1 MTASRTGAVLD
12 MLPQVTLDLLPVP
25 VFLTSVPD
33 GRILRCNQRAVELCG
48 GDAGVPDRLC
58 ELLHGLGD
66 AVCTDQ
72 IAMALQ
78 NGSPLRDT
86 EAVLE
91 AAGRQ
96 IAVSIAI
103 APIRDV
109 GDRVSASLTICHAI
123 ARGKDAEAAAAA
135 QRLIEQR
142 LTLALK
148 AGKLGTW
155 ELDLNTRVLT
165 SSAQCKANH
174 GLQADEDLQL
184 ETNLI
189 PAIDFDHRARFR
201 ATLEHAIETEGSF
214 EIEVPHRWPDESRH
228 WLLIAGSVFD
238 STYMVGVS
246 QDITDRRQN
255 EQGFRDSERRYR
267 EIVETANEGIWTLD
281 DQAKITF
288 VNRRMADLVGYLPGE
303 MIGQRKWDFMFGED
317 VAAMKALFE
326 RRRLGVA
333 EEVVDIRF
341 RHHDGREIWTLMAAR
356 PLHDGAGRF
365 IGALDLFSD
374 ITERRRAE
382 QALRDSEERFR
393 TLADN
398 IAQLAWMADETGRV
412 FWYNRRW
419 FEYTGRTLEEM
430 QGWGWQEVHHP
441 DHVQSVIEKISRCFE
456 TGEIWEDTF
465 PLRAR
470 DGTYRWFLSRAL
482 PIRDERGAIT
492 RWFGTNTDVTDR
504 REAEEALLEA
514 DRRKDEFLAVVAHE
528 LRGPLAPILTAARI
542 LQMKGPPDSQLQK
555 PRETIIRQT
564 MQLSKL
570 VDDLLDVGRITAG
583 KLWLDKRRVE
593 LNEIVKQAVET
604 SAPVIERRRHTLN
617 VAFSEA
623 PVYLDVDAARM
634 VQVVGNLLNNAAKYM
649 QEGGRIDLTAFADGD
664 TAVIRVRDEGV
675 GIPPDMLGRIF
686 QRFIQLGSSGHRA
699 EGGLGIGLSL
709 VKALVDLHGGSVDA
723 RSDGIGTGS
732 EFTVRLPITRP

>member
-1 MTASRTGAVLD
+1 MARMTASPTGAVLD
-12 MLPQVTLDLLPVP
+12 LLPQVTLDLLPVP

-58 ELLHGLGD
+58 ELLHGVAGD
-66 AVCTDQ
+66 TRSLPVCTDQ

-78 NGSPLRDT
+78 NGAPLRET

-91 AAGRQ
+91 TGGRQ
-96 IAVSIAI
+96 IAVSIVI
-103 APIRDV
+103 APIRDA
-109 GDRVSASLTICHAI
+109 GNRVSASLTIC
-123 ARGKDAEAAAAA
+123 
-135 QRLIEQR
+135 
-142 LTLALK
+142 
-148 AGKLGTW
+148 
-155 ELDLNTRVLT
+155 
-165 SSAQCKANH
+165 
-174 GLQADEDLQL
+174 
-184 ETNLI
+184 
-189 PAIDFDHRARFR
+189 
-201 ATLEHAIETEGSF
+201 
-214 EIEVPHRWPDESRH
+214 
-228 WLLIAGSVFD
+228 
-238 STYMVGVS
+238 

-255 EQGFRDSERRYR
+255 DQTFRDSERRYR

-288 VNRRMADLVGYLPGE
+288 VNRRMADLVGYLPEE

-326 RRRLGVA
+326 RRRQGVA
-333 EEVVDIRF
+333 EEVADIRF

-430 QGWGWQEVHHP
+430 QRRGWQEVHHP

-470 DGTYRWFLSRAL
+470 DGTYRWFLSHAL

-514 DRRKDEFLAVVAHE
+514 DRRKDEFLAVLAHE
-528 LRGPLAPILTAARI
+528 LRSPLAPILTAARI
-542 LQMKGPPDSQLQK
+542 LQMKGPPDPQLQK
-555 PRETIIRQT
+555 PRETIVRQT
-564 MQLSKL
+564 LQLSKL
-570 VDDLLDVGRITAG
+570 VDDLLDVGRIIAG
-583 KLWLDKRRVE
+583 KLSLDKRRVE
-593 LNEIVKQAVET
+593 LNDIVKQAVET
-604 SAPVIERRRHTLN
+604 SGPVIERRRHTLN
-617 VAFSEA
+617 VGFSEA
-623 PVYLDVDAARM
+623 PVYLDVDAARI

-649 QEGGRIDLTAFADGD
+649 QEGGRIDLTAFADGG

-709 VKALVDLHGGSVDA
+709 VKAVVDLHGGSVDA

-732 EFTVRLPITRP
+732 EFTVRLPMTGPKPRD

>member
-1 MTASRTGAVLD
+1 MARMTASPTGAVLD
-12 MLPQVTLDLLPVP
+12 LLPQVTLDLLPVP

-58 ELLHGLGD
+58 ELLHGLAGD
-66 AVCTDQ
+66 TRSLPVCTDQ

-78 NGSPLRDT
+78 NGAPLRDA

-91 AAGRQ
+91 TAGRQ

-103 APIRDV
+103 APIRDA
-109 GDRVSASLTICHAI
+109 GNRVSASLTIC
-123 ARGKDAEAAAAA
+123 
-135 QRLIEQR
+135 
-142 LTLALK
+142 
-148 AGKLGTW
+148 
-155 ELDLNTRVLT
+155 
-165 SSAQCKANH
+165 
-174 GLQADEDLQL
+174 
-184 ETNLI
+184 
-189 PAIDFDHRARFR
+189 
-201 ATLEHAIETEGSF
+201 
-214 EIEVPHRWPDESRH
+214 
-228 WLLIAGSVFD
+228 
-238 STYMVGVS
+238 

-255 EQGFRDSERRYR
+255 EQTFRDSERRYR

-288 VNRRMADLVGYLPGE
+288 VNRRMADLVGYLPEE

-326 RRRLGVA
+326 RRRQGVA
-333 EEVVDIRF
+333 EEVADIRF

-356 PLHDGAGRF
+356 PLHNGAGRF

-430 QGWGWQEVHHP
+430 QGWGWQKVHHP

-470 DGTYRWFLSRAL
+470 DGTYRWFLSHAL

-514 DRRKDEFLAVVAHE
+514 DRRKDEFLAVLAHE
-528 LRGPLAPILTAARI
+528 LRSPLAPILTAARI
-542 LQMKGPPDSQLQK
+542 LQMKGSPDPQLQK
-555 PRETIIRQT
+555 PRETIVRQT
-564 MQLSKL
+564 LQLSKL

-583 KLWLDKRRVE
+583 KLSLDKRRVE
-593 LNEIVKQAVET
+593 LNDIVKQAVET
-604 SAPVIERRRHTLN
+604 CAPVIERRRHTLN
-617 VAFSEA
+617 VGFSEA

-649 QEGGRIDLTAFADGD
+649 QEGGRILVTAFADGG

-675 GIPPDMLGRIF
+675 GIPPEMLGRIF

-732 EFTVRLPITRP
+732 EFTVRLPMTGQ

>member
-1 MTASRTGAVLD
+1 MTASPTGAVLD
-12 MLPQVTLDLLPVP
+12 LLPQVTLDLLPVP

-58 ELLHGLGD
+58 ELLHGVAGD
-66 AVCTDQ
+66 TRSLPVCTDQ

-78 NGSPLRDT
+78 NGAPLRET

-91 AAGRQ
+91 TGGRQ
-96 IAVSIAI
+96 IAVSIVI
-103 APIRDV
+103 APIRDA
-109 GDRVSASLTICHAI
+109 GNRVSASLTIC
-123 ARGKDAEAAAAA
+123 
-135 QRLIEQR
+135 
-142 LTLALK
+142 
-148 AGKLGTW
+148 
-155 ELDLNTRVLT
+155 
-165 SSAQCKANH
+165 
-174 GLQADEDLQL
+174 
-184 ETNLI
+184 
-189 PAIDFDHRARFR
+189 
-201 ATLEHAIETEGSF
+201 
-214 EIEVPHRWPDESRH
+214 
-228 WLLIAGSVFD
+228 
-238 STYMVGVS
+238 

-255 EQGFRDSERRYR
+255 DQTFRDSERRYR

-288 VNRRMADLVGYLPGE
+288 VNRRMADLVGYLPEE

-326 RRRLGVA
+326 RRRQGVA
-333 EEVVDIRF
+333 EEVADIRF

-430 QGWGWQEVHHP
+430 QRRGWQEVHHP

-470 DGTYRWFLSRAL
+470 DGTYRWFLSHAL

-514 DRRKDEFLAVVAHE
+514 DRRKDEFLAVLAHE
-528 LRGPLAPILTAARI
+528 LRSPLAPILTAARI
-542 LQMKGPPDSQLQK
+542 LQMKGPPDPQLQK
-555 PRETIIRQT
+555 PRETIVRQT
-564 MQLSKL
+564 LQLSKL
-570 VDDLLDVGRITAG
+570 VDDLLDVGRIIAG
-583 KLWLDKRRVE
+583 KLSLDKRRVE
-593 LNEIVKQAVET
+593 LNDIVKQAVET
-604 SAPVIERRRHTLN
+604 SGPVIERRRHTLN
-617 VAFSEA
+617 VGFSEA
-623 PVYLDVDAARM
+623 PVYLDVDAARI

-649 QEGGRIDLTAFADGD
+649 QEGGRIDLTAFADGG

-709 VKALVDLHGGSVDA
+709 VKAVVDLHGGSVDA

-732 EFTVRLPITRP
+732 EFTVRLPMTGPKPRD

>member
-1 MTASRTGAVLD
+1 MARMTASPTGAVLD
-12 MLPQVTLDLLPVP
+12 LLPQVTLDLLPVP

-58 ELLHGLGD
+58 ELLHGVAGD
-66 AVCTDQ
+66 TRSLPVCTDQ

-78 NGSPLRDT
+78 NGAPLRET

-91 AAGRQ
+91 TGGRQ
-96 IAVSIAI
+96 IAVSIVI
-103 APIRDV
+103 APIRDA
-109 GDRVSASLTICHAI
+109 GNRVSASLTIC
-123 ARGKDAEAAAAA
+123 
-135 QRLIEQR
+135 
-142 LTLALK
+142 
-148 AGKLGTW
+148 
-155 ELDLNTRVLT
+155 
-165 SSAQCKANH
+165 
-174 GLQADEDLQL
+174 
-184 ETNLI
+184 
-189 PAIDFDHRARFR
+189 
-201 ATLEHAIETEGSF
+201 
-214 EIEVPHRWPDESRH
+214 
-228 WLLIAGSVFD
+228 
-238 STYMVGVS
+238 

-255 EQGFRDSERRYR
+255 DRTFRDSERRYR

-288 VNRRMADLVGYLPGE
+288 VNRRMADLVGYLPEE

-326 RRRLGVA
+326 RRRQGVA
-333 EEVVDIRF
+333 EEVADIRF

-430 QGWGWQEVHHP
+430 QGRGWQEVHHP

-470 DGTYRWFLSRAL
+470 DGTYRWFLSHAL

-514 DRRKDEFLAVVAHE
+514 DRRKDEFLAVLAHE
-528 LRGPLAPILTAARI
+528 LRSPLAPILTAARI
-542 LQMKGPPDSQLQK
+542 LQMKGPPDPQLQK
-555 PRETIIRQT
+555 PRETIVRQT
-564 MQLSKL
+564 LQLSKL
-570 VDDLLDVGRITAG
+570 VDDLLDVGRIIAG
-583 KLWLDKRRVE
+583 KLSLDKRRVE
-593 LNEIVKQAVET
+593 LNDIVKQAVET
-604 SAPVIERRRHTLN
+604 SGPVIERRRHTLN
-617 VAFSEA
+617 VGFSEA
-623 PVYLDVDAARM
+623 PVYLDVDAARI

-649 QEGGRIDLTAFADGD
+649 QEGGRIDLTAFADGG

-709 VKALVDLHGGSVDA
+709 VKAVVDLHGGSVDA

-732 EFTVRLPITRP
+732 EFTVRLPMTGPKPRD

>member
-1 MTASRTGAVLD
+1 MTASPTGAVLD
-12 MLPQVTLDLLPVP
+12 LLPQVTLDLLPVP

-58 ELLHGLGD
+58 ELLHGLAGD
-66 AVCTDQ
+66 TRSLPVCTDQ

-78 NGSPLRDT
+78 NGAPLRDT

-91 AAGRQ
+91 TAGRQ

-103 APIRDV
+103 APIRDA
-109 GDRVSASLTICHAI
+109 GNRVSASLTIC
-123 ARGKDAEAAAAA
+123 
-135 QRLIEQR
+135 
-142 LTLALK
+142 
-148 AGKLGTW
+148 
-155 ELDLNTRVLT
+155 
-165 SSAQCKANH
+165 
-174 GLQADEDLQL
+174 
-184 ETNLI
+184 
-189 PAIDFDHRARFR
+189 
-201 ATLEHAIETEGSF
+201 
-214 EIEVPHRWPDESRH
+214 
-228 WLLIAGSVFD
+228 
-238 STYMVGVS
+238 

-255 EQGFRDSERRYR
+255 EQTFRDSERRYR
-267 EIVETANEGIWTLD
+267 EIVETANE
-281 DQAKITF
+281 
-288 VNRRMADLVGYLPGE
+288 E

-326 RRRLGVA
+326 RRRQGVA
-333 EEVVDIRF
+333 EEVADIRF

-356 PLHDGAGRF
+356 PLHNGAGRF

-430 QGWGWQEVHHP
+430 QGWGWQKVHHP

-470 DGTYRWFLSRAL
+470 DGTYRWFLSQAL

-514 DRRKDEFLAVVAHE
+514 DRRKDEFLAVLAHE
-528 LRGPLAPILTAARI
+528 LRSPLAPILTAARI
-542 LQMKGPPDSQLQK
+542 LQMKGPPDPQLQK
-555 PRETIIRQT
+555 PRETIVRQT
-564 MQLSKL
+564 LQLSKL

-583 KLWLDKRRVE
+583 KLSLDKRRVE
-593 LNEIVKQAVET
+593 LNDIVKQAVET
-604 SAPVIERRRHTLN
+604 CAPVIERRRHTLK
-617 VAFSEA
+617 VGFSEA

-649 QEGGRIDLTAFADGD
+649 QEGGRIHVTAFADGG

-675 GIPPDMLGRIF
+675 GIPPEMLGRIF

-732 EFTVRLPITRP
+732 EFTVRLPMTGQ

>member
-1 MTASRTGAVLD
+1 MARMTASPTGAVLD
-12 MLPQVTLDLLPVP
+12 LLPQVTLDLLPVP

-58 ELLHGLGD
+58 ELLHGLAGD
-66 AVCTDQ
+66 TRSLPVCTDQ

-78 NGSPLRDT
+78 NGAPLRDT

-91 AAGRQ
+91 TAGRQ

-103 APIRDV
+103 APIRDA
-109 GDRVSASLTICHAI
+109 GNRVSASLTIC
-123 ARGKDAEAAAAA
+123 
-135 QRLIEQR
+135 
-142 LTLALK
+142 
-148 AGKLGTW
+148 
-155 ELDLNTRVLT
+155 
-165 SSAQCKANH
+165 
-174 GLQADEDLQL
+174 
-184 ETNLI
+184 
-189 PAIDFDHRARFR
+189 
-201 ATLEHAIETEGSF
+201 
-214 EIEVPHRWPDESRH
+214 
-228 WLLIAGSVFD
+228 
-238 STYMVGVS
+238 

-255 EQGFRDSERRYR
+255 EQTFRDSERRYR

-288 VNRRMADLVGYLPGE
+288 VNRRMADLVGYLPEE

-326 RRRLGVA
+326 RRRRGVA
-333 EEVVDIRF
+333 EEVADIRF

-356 PLHDGAGRF
+356 PLHNGTGRF

-430 QGWGWQEVHHP
+430 QGWGWQEVLHP

-470 DGTYRWFLSRAL
+470 DGTYRWFLSQAL

-514 DRRKDEFLAVVAHE
+514 DRRKDEFLAVLAHE
-528 LRGPLAPILTAARI
+528 LRSPLAPILTAARI
-542 LQMKGPPDSQLQK
+542 LQMKGSPDPQLQK
-555 PRETIIRQT
+555 PRETIVRQT
-564 MQLSKL
+564 LQLSKL

-583 KLWLDKRRVE
+583 KLSLDKRRVE
-593 LNEIVKQAVET
+593 LNDIVKQAVET
-604 SAPVIERRRHTLN
+604 CAPVIERRRHTLK
-617 VAFSEA
+617 VGFSEA

-649 QEGGRIDLTAFADGD
+649 QEGGRIHVTAFADGG

-675 GIPPDMLGRIF
+675 GIPPEMLGRIF

-732 EFTVRLPITRP
+732 EFTVRLPMTGQ

>member
-1 MTASRTGAVLD
+1 MTASPTGAVLD
-12 MLPQVTLDLLPVP
+12 LLPQVTLDLLPVP

-58 ELLHGLGD
+58 ELLHGVAGD
-66 AVCTDQ
+66 TRSLPVCTDQ

-78 NGSPLRDT
+78 NGAPLRET

-91 AAGRQ
+91 TGGRQ
-96 IAVSIAI
+96 IAVSIVI
-103 APIRDV
+103 APIRDA
-109 GDRVSASLTICHAI
+109 GNRVSASLTIC
-123 ARGKDAEAAAAA
+123 
-135 QRLIEQR
+135 
-142 LTLALK
+142 
-148 AGKLGTW
+148 
-155 ELDLNTRVLT
+155 
-165 SSAQCKANH
+165 
-174 GLQADEDLQL
+174 
-184 ETNLI
+184 
-189 PAIDFDHRARFR
+189 
-201 ATLEHAIETEGSF
+201 
-214 EIEVPHRWPDESRH
+214 
-228 WLLIAGSVFD
+228 
-238 STYMVGVS
+238 

-255 EQGFRDSERRYR
+255 DRTFRDSERRYR

-288 VNRRMADLVGYLPGE
+288 VNRRMADLVGYLPEE

-326 RRRLGVA
+326 RRRQGVA
-333 EEVVDIRF
+333 EEVADIRF

-430 QGWGWQEVHHP
+430 QRRGWQEVHHP

-470 DGTYRWFLSRAL
+470 DGTYRWFLSHAL

-514 DRRKDEFLAVVAHE
+514 DRRKDEFLAVLAHE
-528 LRGPLAPILTAARI
+528 LRSPLAPILTAARI
-542 LQMKGPPDSQLQK
+542 LQMKGPPDPQLQK
-555 PRETIIRQT
+555 PRETIVRQT
-564 MQLSKL
+564 LQLSKL
-570 VDDLLDVGRITAG
+570 VDDLLDVGRIIAG
-583 KLWLDKRRVE
+583 KLSLDKRRVE
-593 LNEIVKQAVET
+593 LNDIVKQAVET
-604 SAPVIERRRHTLN
+604 SGPVIERRRHTLN
-617 VAFSEA
+617 VGFSEA
-623 PVYLDVDAARM
+623 PVYLDVDAARI

-649 QEGGRIDLTAFADGD
+649 QEGGRIDLTAFADGG

-709 VKALVDLHGGSVDA
+709 VKAVVDLHGGSVDA

-732 EFTVRLPITRP
+732 EFTVRLPMTGPKPRD

>member
-1 MTASRTGAVLD
+1 MARMTASPTGAVLD
-12 MLPQVTLDLLPVP
+12 LLPQVTLDLLPVP

-58 ELLHGLGD
+58 ELLHGLAGD
-66 AVCTDQ
+66 TRLPVCTDQ

-78 NGSPLRDT
+78 NGAPLRDT

-91 AAGRQ
+91 TADRQ

-103 APIRDV
+103 APIRDA
-109 GDRVSASLTICHAI
+109 GNRVSASLTIC
-123 ARGKDAEAAAAA
+123 
-135 QRLIEQR
+135 
-142 LTLALK
+142 
-148 AGKLGTW
+148 
-155 ELDLNTRVLT
+155 
-165 SSAQCKANH
+165 
-174 GLQADEDLQL
+174 
-184 ETNLI
+184 
-189 PAIDFDHRARFR
+189 
-201 ATLEHAIETEGSF
+201 
-214 EIEVPHRWPDESRH
+214 
-228 WLLIAGSVFD
+228 
-238 STYMVGVS
+238 

-255 EQGFRDSERRYR
+255 EQTFRDSERRYR

-288 VNRRMADLVGYLPGE
+288 VNRRMADLVGYLPEE

-326 RRRLGVA
+326 RRRQGVA
-333 EEVVDIRF
+333 EEVADIRF

-356 PLHDGAGRF
+356 PLHNGAGRF

-470 DGTYRWFLSRAL
+470 DGTYRWFLSQAL

-504 REAEEALLEA
+504 REAEE
-514 DRRKDEFLAVVAHE
+514 
-528 LRGPLAPILTAARI
+528 
-542 LQMKGPPDSQLQK
+542 
-555 PRETIIRQT
+555 
-564 MQLSKL
+564 
-570 VDDLLDVGRITAG
+570 
-583 KLWLDKRRVE
+583 
-593 LNEIVKQAVET
+593 
-604 SAPVIERRRHTLN
+604 
-617 VAFSEA
+617 
-623 PVYLDVDAARM
+623 
-634 VQVVGNLLNNAAKYM
+634 
-649 QEGGRIDLTAFADGD
+649 
-664 TAVIRVRDEGV
+664 
-675 GIPPDMLGRIF
+675 
-686 QRFIQLGSSGHRA
+686 
-699 EGGLGIGLSL
+699 
-709 VKALVDLHGGSVDA
+709 
-723 RSDGIGTGS
+723 
-732 EFTVRLPITRP
+732 

>member
-1 MTASRTGAVLD
+1 MARMTASPTGAVLD
-12 MLPQVTLDLLPVP
+12 LLPQVTLDLLPVP

-58 ELLHGLGD
+58 ELLHGVAGD
-66 AVCTDQ
+66 TRSLPVCTDQ

-78 NGSPLRDT
+78 NGAPLRET

-91 AAGRQ
+91 TGGRQ
-96 IAVSIAI
+96 IAVSIVI
-103 APIRDV
+103 APIRDA
-109 GDRVSASLTICHAI
+109 GNRVSASLTIC
-123 ARGKDAEAAAAA
+123 
-135 QRLIEQR
+135 
-142 LTLALK
+142 
-148 AGKLGTW
+148 
-155 ELDLNTRVLT
+155 
-165 SSAQCKANH
+165 
-174 GLQADEDLQL
+174 
-184 ETNLI
+184 
-189 PAIDFDHRARFR
+189 
-201 ATLEHAIETEGSF
+201 
-214 EIEVPHRWPDESRH
+214 
-228 WLLIAGSVFD
+228 
-238 STYMVGVS
+238 

-255 EQGFRDSERRYR
+255 DRTFRDSERRYR

-288 VNRRMADLVGYLPGE
+288 VNRRMADLVGYLPEE

-326 RRRLGVA
+326 RRRQGVA
-333 EEVVDIRF
+333 EEVADIRF

-430 QGWGWQEVHHP
+430 QRRGWQEVHHP

-470 DGTYRWFLSRAL
+470 DGTYRWFLSHAL

-514 DRRKDEFLAVVAHE
+514 DRRKDEFLAVLAHE
-528 LRGPLAPILTAARI
+528 LRSPLAPILTAARI
-542 LQMKGPPDSQLQK
+542 LQMKGPPDPQLQK
-555 PRETIIRQT
+555 PRETIVRQT
-564 MQLSKL
+564 LQLSKL
-570 VDDLLDVGRITAG
+570 VDDLLDVGRIIAG
-583 KLWLDKRRVE
+583 KLSLDKRRVE
-593 LNEIVKQAVET
+593 LNDIVKQAVET
-604 SAPVIERRRHTLN
+604 SGPVIERRRHTLN
-617 VAFSEA
+617 VGFSEA
-623 PVYLDVDAARM
+623 PVYLDVDAARI

-649 QEGGRIDLTAFADGD
+649 QEGGRIDLTAFADGG

-709 VKALVDLHGGSVDA
+709 VKAVVDLHGGSVDA

-732 EFTVRLPITRP
+732 EFTVRLPMTGPKPRD

>member
-1 MTASRTGAVLD
+1 MTASPTGAVLD
-12 MLPQVTLDLLPVP
+12 LLPQVTLDLLPVP

-58 ELLHGLGD
+58 ELLHGLAGD
-66 AVCTDQ
+66 TRSLPVCTDQ

-78 NGSPLRDT
+78 NGAPLRDT

-91 AAGRQ
+91 TGGRQ

-103 APIRDV
+103 APIRDA
-109 GDRVSASLTICHAI
+109 GNRVSASLTIC
-123 ARGKDAEAAAAA
+123 
-135 QRLIEQR
+135 
-142 LTLALK
+142 
-148 AGKLGTW
+148 
-155 ELDLNTRVLT
+155 
-165 SSAQCKANH
+165 
-174 GLQADEDLQL
+174 
-184 ETNLI
+184 
-189 PAIDFDHRARFR
+189 
-201 ATLEHAIETEGSF
+201 
-214 EIEVPHRWPDESRH
+214 
-228 WLLIAGSVFD
+228 
-238 STYMVGVS
+238 

-255 EQGFRDSERRYR
+255 DQTFRDSERRYR

-288 VNRRMADLVGYLPGE
+288 VNRRMADLVGYLPEE

-326 RRRLGVA
+326 RRRQGVA
-333 EEVVDIRF
+333 EEVADIRF

-470 DGTYRWFLSRAL
+470 DGTYRWFLSHAL

-514 DRRKDEFLAVVAHE
+514 DRRKDEFLAVLAHE
-528 LRGPLAPILTAARI
+528 LRSPLAPILTAARI
-542 LQMKGPPDSQLQK
+542 LQMKGPPDPQLQK
-555 PRETIIRQT
+555 PRETIVRQT
-564 MQLSKL
+564 LQLSKL

-583 KLWLDKRRVE
+583 KLSLDKRRVE
-593 LNEIVKQAVET
+593 LNDIVKQAVET

-617 VAFSEA
+617 VGFSEA

-649 QEGGRIDLTAFADGD
+649 QEGGRIDLTAFADGG

-709 VKALVDLHGGSVDA
+709 VKAMVDLHGGSVDA

-732 EFTVRLPITRP
+732 EFTVRLPMTGPKPRD

>member
-1 MTASRTGAVLD
+1 MARMTASPTGAVLD
-12 MLPQVTLDLLPVP
+12 LLAQVTLDLLPGP

-58 ELLHGLGD
+58 ELLHGLAVD
-66 AVCTDQ
+66 TRSLPVCTDQ

-78 NGSPLRDT
+78 NGAPLRDT

-91 AAGRQ
+91 TADRQ

-103 APIRDV
+103 APIRDA
-109 GDRVSASLTICHAI
+109 GNRVSASLTIC
-123 ARGKDAEAAAAA
+123 
-135 QRLIEQR
+135 
-142 LTLALK
+142 
-148 AGKLGTW
+148 
-155 ELDLNTRVLT
+155 
-165 SSAQCKANH
+165 
-174 GLQADEDLQL
+174 
-184 ETNLI
+184 
-189 PAIDFDHRARFR
+189 
-201 ATLEHAIETEGSF
+201 
-214 EIEVPHRWPDESRH
+214 
-228 WLLIAGSVFD
+228 
-238 STYMVGVS
+238 

-255 EQGFRDSERRYR
+255 EQAFRDSERRYR

-288 VNRRMADLVGYLPGE
+288 VNRRMADLVGYLPEE

-326 RRRLGVA
+326 RRRQGVA
-333 EEVVDIRF
+333 EEVAHIRF

-356 PLHDGAGRF
+356 PLHNGAGRF

-470 DGTYRWFLSRAL
+470 DGTYRWFLSQAL

-504 REAEEALLEA
+504 REAEE
-514 DRRKDEFLAVVAHE
+514 
-528 LRGPLAPILTAARI
+528 
-542 LQMKGPPDSQLQK
+542 
-555 PRETIIRQT
+555 
-564 MQLSKL
+564 
-570 VDDLLDVGRITAG
+570 
-583 KLWLDKRRVE
+583 
-593 LNEIVKQAVET
+593 
-604 SAPVIERRRHTLN
+604 
-617 VAFSEA
+617 
-623 PVYLDVDAARM
+623 
-634 VQVVGNLLNNAAKYM
+634 
-649 QEGGRIDLTAFADGD
+649 
-664 TAVIRVRDEGV
+664 
-675 GIPPDMLGRIF
+675 
-686 QRFIQLGSSGHRA
+686 
-699 EGGLGIGLSL
+699 
-709 VKALVDLHGGSVDA
+709 
-723 RSDGIGTGS
+723 
-732 EFTVRLPITRP
+732 

>member
-1 MTASRTGAVLD
+1 MTASPTGAVLD
-12 MLPQVTLDLLPVP
+12 LLPQVTLDLLPVP

-58 ELLHGLGD
+58 ELLHGVAGD
-66 AVCTDQ
+66 TRSLPVCTDQ

-78 NGSPLRDT
+78 NGAPLRET

-91 AAGRQ
+91 TGGRQ
-96 IAVSIAI
+96 IAVSIVI
-103 APIRDV
+103 APIRDA
-109 GDRVSASLTICHAI
+109 GNRVSASLTIC
-123 ARGKDAEAAAAA
+123 
-135 QRLIEQR
+135 
-142 LTLALK
+142 
-148 AGKLGTW
+148 
-155 ELDLNTRVLT
+155 
-165 SSAQCKANH
+165 
-174 GLQADEDLQL
+174 
-184 ETNLI
+184 
-189 PAIDFDHRARFR
+189 
-201 ATLEHAIETEGSF
+201 
-214 EIEVPHRWPDESRH
+214 
-228 WLLIAGSVFD
+228 
-238 STYMVGVS
+238 

-255 EQGFRDSERRYR
+255 DRTFRDSERRYR

-288 VNRRMADLVGYLPGE
+288 VNRRMADLVGYLPEE

-326 RRRLGVA
+326 RRRQGVA
-333 EEVVDIRF
+333 EEVADIRF

-430 QGWGWQEVHHP
+430 QRRGWQEVHHP

-470 DGTYRWFLSRAL
+470 DGTYRWFLSHAL

-514 DRRKDEFLAVVAHE
+514 DRRKDEFLAVLAHE
-528 LRGPLAPILTAARI
+528 LRSPLAPILTAARI
-542 LQMKGPPDSQLQK
+542 LQMKGPPDPQLQK
-555 PRETIIRQT
+555 PRETIVRQT
-564 MQLSKL
+564 LQLSKL
-570 VDDLLDVGRITAG
+570 VDDLLDVGRIIAG
-583 KLWLDKRRVE
+583 KLSLDKRRVE
-593 LNEIVKQAVET
+593 LNDIVKQAVET
-604 SAPVIERRRHTLN
+604 SGPVIERRRHTLN
-617 VAFSEA
+617 VGFSEA
-623 PVYLDVDAARM
+623 PVYLDVDAARI

-649 QEGGRIDLTAFADGD
+649 QEGGRIDLTAFADGG
-664 TAVIRVRDEGV
+664 TAVIRVRDQGV

-709 VKALVDLHGGSVDA
+709 VKAVVDLHGGSVDA

-732 EFTVRLPITRP
+732 EFTVRLPMTGPKPRD